1 MSREIIT
8 KVKCIFLTDK
18 DDTVDSFTL
27 ATRPRSKFGKI
38 FISVAGKLLTTK
50 RKLFGK

>member
-1 MSREIIT
+1 MSKEIIT

-18 DDTVDSFTL
+18 DDTVETFTL
-27 ATRPRSKFGKI
+27 ATKQKNKLGKI
-38 FISVAGKLLTTK
+38 FISVAGKLLTLK

>member
-1 MSREIIT
+1 MSKEIIT

-27 ATRPRSKFGKI
+27 ATRQKNKFGKI
-38 FISVAGKLLTTK
+38 FISVAGKLLTIK